1 VYPDDVR
8 RYFSPNT
15 AAGEIIVV
23 LVLICFY
30 IWILMPMRTFR
41 IDLASYLFIFAIVSL
56 LQSYHR
62 LPLKAQGVRLDN
74 FLQALK
80 PVGTVTLILICAL
93 IAIALLSRR
102 LIFRPEMLLRCAWF
116 LPWGP
121 MQQFLL
127 QSVLHLRTG
136 SIVRSRRLVI
146 LLTAL
151 VFSLVHFPNHYLMI
165 LSFLGGLFWCYLFTR
180 HPNIFALGLSHA
192 AVDLT
197 LLTIFPPEL
206 LGNLRVGPGFWN
218 Q

>member
-1 VYPDDVR
+1 MYPGVVR
-8 RYFSPNT
+8 EYFSPKT
-15 AAGEIIVV
+15 AAAEIIVV
-23 LVLICFY
+23 LLLICFY
-30 IWILMPMRTFR
+30 IWVLMPVRDFR
-41 IDLASYLFIFAIVSL
+41 VDLASYLLIFVIVSL

-80 PVGTVTLILICAL
+80 PVGTVTLVLICVLLAL
-93 IAIALLSRR
+93 ALLSRR
-102 LIFRPEMLLRCAWF
+102 LIFRPEMLLRSVWF
-116 LPWGP
+116 LLWGP

-127 QSVLHLRTG
+127 QSVLHLRMR

-165 LSFLGGLFWCYLFTR
+165 LSFLGGLLWCYLFAR
-180 HPNIFALGLSHA
+180 SPNIFALGLSHA

-197 LLTIFPPEL
+197 LLTVFPPDL

-218 Q
+218 E